1 MSKNLRIIHLLAIV
15 LALTAFARPASGQ
28 TVSVSVKGVPLRDAI
43 PMIERQTGYNFF
55 YSTALP
61 DMETPVTVELK
72 DKRIEQ
78 VLEVLFSGLRIEYR
92 VRENKQIVLTP
103 KTTKEKLPPPTVRGI
118 ITDGSGVPVIGATVL
133 VVGTNNGVIEP
144 DITV

>member
-1 MSKNLRIIHLLAIV
+1 M
-15 LALTAFARPASGQ
+15 
-28 TVSVSVKGVPLRDAI
+28 SVSVKGVPLRDAI

-103 KTTKEKLPPPTVRGI
+103 KTTKEKLPPRRY
-118 ITDGSGVPVIGATVL
+118 GASLRTF
-133 VVGTNNGVIEP
+133 GRARDRCHGAGRR
-144 DITV
+144 DQ

>member
-28 TVSVSVKGVPLRDAI
+28 TVSVSVKGVPLKDAI

-61 DMETPVTVELK
+61 DMESPVTVELK
-72 DKRIEQ
+72 DKTIAQ
-78 VLEVLFSGLRIEYR
+78 VLEAVFSGLRIEYR

-103 KTTKEKLPPPTVRGI
+103 KPTKEKLPRGC
-118 ITDGSGVPVIGATVL
+118 L
-133 VVGTNNGVIEP
+133 
-144 DITV
+144 

>member
-28 TVSVSVKGVPLRDAI
+28 TVSVSVKGVPLKDAI

-61 DMETPVTVELK
+61 YMESPVTVELK
-72 DKRIEQ
+72 DKTFAQ
-78 VLEVLFSGLRIEYR
+78 VLEAVFSGQRIEYR
-92 VRENKQIVLTP
+92 VLEN
-103 KTTKEKLPPPTVRGI
+103 
-118 ITDGSGVPVIGATVL
+118 
-133 VVGTNNGVIEP
+133 
-144 DITV
+144 

>member
-103 KTTKEKLPPPTVRGI
+103 KTTGDKTKCI
-118 ITDGSGVPVIGATVL
+118 DS
-133 VVGTNNGVIEP
+133 
-144 DITV
+144 D

>member
-15 LALTAFARPASGQ
+15 LALTVFARPASGQ

-78 VLEVLFSGLRIEYR
+78 VLEGEKTDRPDP
-92 VRENKQIVLTP
+92 ENHEG
-103 KTTKEKLPPPTVRGI
+103 KTPPP
-118 ITDGSGVPVIGATVL
+118 DGTGHHYGRFGCARDRCHGA
-133 VVGTNNGVIEP
+133 GRR
-144 DITV
+144 DQ

>member
-28 TVSVSVKGVPLRDAI
+28 TVSVSVKGVPLKDAI

-61 DMETPVTVELK
+61 DMESPVTVELK
-72 DKRIEQ
+72 DKTIAQ
-78 VLEVLFSGLRIEYR
+78 VLEAVFSGLQHRISGPGEQTDR
-92 VRENKQIVLTP
+92 PDTETDEG
-103 KTTKEKLPPPTVRGI
+103 KTSSSDGAGRHYGRFGGACDRGH
-118 ITDGSGVPVIGATVL
+118 GA
-133 VVGTNNGVIEP
+133 GRR
-144 DITV
+144 DQ